1 MSSLVVKR
9 FEGLFPAAIAVVALG
24 AIIGVQIY
32 APGGARLGDRFSEEN
47 GPQLTQS
54 EAEREE
60 QRLAA
65 NLEILKNLPSLG
77 FDNLL
82 ANWVFLNFLQY
93 FGDREAR
100 NLTGFQ
106 LNDNFFDVIS
116 RLDPRWIDMYLFL
129 STAVGYYQAQPELS
143 VELMGRG
150 TRALSPEFPGAWRL
164 WRLKSLD
171 ELLLLGDIPAAVESL
186 ETASEWAQASGYEP
200 AANLFR
206 DAANTLRDNPDSVP
220 IRINAWLT
228 VYSQTMDTLVRERA
242 LTELEALGVE
252 IQEGEDGEL
261 RFFVPPRPEAEN

>member
-1 MSSLVVKR
+1 VVKR
-9 FEGLFPAAIAVVALG
+9 FEGLFPVAIAVVALG

-93 FGDREAR
+93 FGDLEAR

-106 LNDNFFDVIS
+106 LNANFFDVIS

-129 STAVGYYQAQPELS
+129 STSVGYYQAKPELS

-186 ETASEWAQASGYEP
+186 ETASEWAQASGYEQ

-228 VYSQTMDTLVRERA
+228 VYSQTTDTLVRERA

-261 RFFVPPRPEAEN
+261 RFLVPPRPEAEN